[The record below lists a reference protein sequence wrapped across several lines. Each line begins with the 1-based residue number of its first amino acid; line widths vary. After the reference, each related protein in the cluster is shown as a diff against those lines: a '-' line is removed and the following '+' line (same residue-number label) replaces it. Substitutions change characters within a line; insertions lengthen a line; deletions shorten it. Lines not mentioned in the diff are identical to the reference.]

1 MTLIDL
7 LAGPVRTLGPDGV
20 ASGIDKR
27 RAERPLWLSVS
38 GLDGDAQ
45 GDTRHHGG
53 PEKAVHHY
61 ASEHYN
67 DWRAQIGERRV
78 LRQPGAFGENVSTT
92 GLTES
97 DVAVGDVFRLGGAV
111 VQVSQGRQPCW
122 KLNLRFDL
130 PDMAVRVQTSGRT
143 GWYYRVLEEGWVE
156 PGAMLERIDRPVP
169 EWTIA
174 RLCYAFYGDPL
185 NKAELAE
192 LADLKLLTETW
203 RRHAAGRLAT
213 GTIED
218 WKPRLY
224 GEVRP
229 G

>member
-1 MTLIDL
+1 MTPIDL
-7 LAGPVRTLGPDGV
+7 LAGPVRPLGPDGV

-27 RAERPLWLSVS
+27 PAERPLWLGVS

-61 ASEHYN
+61 ALDHYD

-92 GLTES
+92 GLTEA
-97 DVAVGDVFRLGGAV
+97 DIAVGDVFRLGGAV

-122 KLNLRFDL
+122 KLNLRFNL

-143 GWYYRVLEEGWVE
+143 GWYYRVMEEGWVE
-156 PGAMLERIDRPVP
+156 PGAMLERIDRPAP

-174 RLCYAFYGDPL
+174 RLCHAFYADPL
-185 NKAELAE
+185 NKAELAA
-192 LADLKLLTETW
+192 LADLKLLAETW
-203 RRHAAGRLAT
+203 RRYAAGRLAT
-213 GTIED
+213 ATVED
-218 WKPRLY
+218 WTRRLY
-224 GEVRP
+224 GDVHL